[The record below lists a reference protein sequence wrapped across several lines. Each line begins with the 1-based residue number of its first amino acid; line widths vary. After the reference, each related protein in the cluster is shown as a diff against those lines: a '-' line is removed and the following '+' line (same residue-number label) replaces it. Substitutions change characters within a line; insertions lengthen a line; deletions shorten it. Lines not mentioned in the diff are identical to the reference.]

1 MACNVL
7 VVDDSAV
14 MRAMTIRTLRLG
26 GVLLGGVPL
35 GGVYEAGNGEQGLR
49 ALAGH
54 RVDLLLPPSACPST
68 FVREESRAGA
78 RS

>member
-14 MRAMTIRTLRLG
+14 MRAMIIRTLR
-26 GVLLGGVPL
+26 L